1 MNRKIVELAGRFLDE
16 AAALRHE
23 LHKIPEL
30 AGKEYKT
37 SALLRERLGALNLKV
52 EKPYLETD
60 VAALLNADS
69 PGRNVTLRA
78 DIDALPVMEEN
89 PLPYRS
95 QHPGTMHACGHDG
108 HMAMLYGAAR
118 ILCELRAELP
128 GSVRFLFQPG
138 EEIAAL
144 AKPLLEAGAA
154 DHPEMEFCAALH
166 GWPNVPHGCIS
177 TRSGAVMAAA
187 GFFRL
192 TVIGQGGHGSM
203 PRKTRNP
210 ICVLARIVD
219 ALRRECPENGVCSV
233 CRIAGGSNSNI
244 IPATAEIA
252 GTTRYLDEETG
263 EKINALL
270 RNVAERVC
278 AEEGVKYEL
287 DYQVTYPVT
296 KTSEEGALLAREV
309 AEQYLGKERFVPME
323 QSAMASEDFSYF
335 LQRSSGVFCHI
346 GLGEHAPLHSSRFDF
361 DDTILKNGM
370 IFLAA
375 AAYEYLRKHPNR

>member
-1 MNRKIVELAGRFLDE
+1 MNRKIVELAERFLGE
-16 AAALRHE
+16 TAALRHE

-78 DIDALPVMEEN
+78 DIDALPVMEES

-118 ILCELRAELP
+118 ILSELRAELP

-154 DHPEMEFCAALH
+154 FDEVITIGPL
-166 GWPNVPHGCIS
+166 
-177 TRSGAVMAAA
+177 VMMKFVAQATKPY
-187 GFFRL
+187 GVK
-192 TVIGQGGHGSM
+192 TVASM
-203 PRKTRNP
+203 NP
-210 ICVLARIVD
+210 IMVDGTGMCGGCRVTVGGETKFACVDGPDFD
-219 ALRRECPENGVCSV
+219 AHLIDFDEAIKRSRLYAEFERE
-233 CRIAGGSNSNI
+233 
-244 IPATAEIA
+244 
-252 GTTRYLDEETG
+252 
-263 EKINALL
+263 
-270 RNVAERVC
+270 
-278 AEEGVKYEL
+278 
-287 DYQVTYPVT
+287 
-296 KTSEEGALLAREV
+296 ARE
-309 AEQYLGKERFVPME
+309 AHCNLYKKEV
-323 QSAMASEDFSYF
+323 
-335 LQRSSGVFCHI
+335 
-346 GLGEHAPLHSSRFDF
+346 
-361 DDTILKNGM
+361 T
-370 IFLAA
+370 
-375 AAYEYLRKHPNR
+375 

>member
-1 MNRKIVELAGRFLDE
+1 MNRKIVELAERYLGE
-16 AAALRHE
+16 TAALRHE

-154 DHPEMEFCAALH
+154 DHPKMEFCAALH

-203 PRKTRNP
+203 PHKTKNP
-210 ICVLARIVD
+210 ICVIARIVD

-263 EKINALL
+263 EKINELL
-270 RNVAERVC
+270 RKVAERVC
-278 AEEGVKYEL
+278 TEEGVKYEL

-375 AAYEYLRKHPNR
+375 AAYEYLRKHPNQ